1 MRRLILFRHA
11 KAERPGPGMD
21 DRDRALEPRGRHDA
35 KVIGGYLVHHGFAPD
50 LVVLSPS
57 HRTLE
62 TWEHART
69 AFARLP
75 KTIEDARLYDASP
88 QTILDVIR
96 DTSAAAHSV
105 MLIGHNPGLHDV
117 ARLLIASGDIEHRE
131 KLNEDFPTS
140 ALAVIDFALDD
151 WRKVHPDGGR
161 LERFVSP
168 KLLATATD

>member
-1 MRRLILFRHA
+1 
-11 KAERPGPGMD
+11 
-21 DRDRALEPRGRHDA
+21 
-35 KVIGGYLVHHGFAPD
+35 V
-50 LVVLSPS
+50 
-57 HRTLE
+57 
-62 TWEHART
+62 
-69 AFARLP
+69 
-75 KTIEDARLYDASP
+75 EDARLYDASP